1 MTQINVGRGTAI
13 LTVIAVFI
21 GGYLVRNTLS
31 WFEAVDMPVGIGSSQ
46 VNEPAI
52 RRYAEAMSQ
61 IERRAVFSAPIGDLQ
76 DMVSSSLKVYL
87 AQKDPYSDFLIRE
100 EYEKFKAAGSEHYAG
115 IGLDIEKRRNGDIIC
130 YPLSNGPAA
139 LAGIKPG
146 EQLLAFDGVPT
157 QGKSLPALVALAVGK
172 AGTPVVV
179 ELAGLSGTRRQVTV
193 IRSNITAPA
202 VSEYTFRS
210 SRIIKLANFTP
221 NTRQELDYLV
231 SNWHKSDPIII
242 DLRGCGGG
250 DFYAAV
256 DSAMLFLK
264 QGEPIISVSGR
275 SGVRSYSATVARQPP
290 AQRVFLWQD
299 AFTASAAEIFI
310 AALTENVRGTSI
322 GRTTA
327 GKGTRQDLIELQDG
341 SALILTTGYLIT
353 PHGTQFEGKGLA
365 PMHQVAESTNDT
377 DAFFKKIAAQIK
389 DGIVRPAGY

>member
-1 MTQINVGRGTAI
+1 
-13 LTVIAVFI
+13 
-21 GGYLVRNTLS
+21 
-31 WFEAVDMPVGIGSSQ
+31 
-46 VNEPAI
+46 
-52 RRYAEAMSQ
+52 
-61 IERRAVFSAPIGDLQ
+61 
-76 DMVSSSLKVYL
+76 
-87 AQKDPYSDFLIRE
+87 
-100 EYEKFKAAGSEHYAG
+100 
-115 IGLDIEKRRNGDIIC
+115 IEKRRNGDIIC

-202 VSEYTFRS
+202 VSEYMFRS
-210 SRIIKLANFTP
+210 SRIIRLANFTP

-231 SNWHKSDPIII
+231 SNWHKNDPIII

-327 GKGTRQDLIELQDG
+327 GKGTRQDIIELQDG

-389 DGIVRPAGY
+389 DGIVRPVGY